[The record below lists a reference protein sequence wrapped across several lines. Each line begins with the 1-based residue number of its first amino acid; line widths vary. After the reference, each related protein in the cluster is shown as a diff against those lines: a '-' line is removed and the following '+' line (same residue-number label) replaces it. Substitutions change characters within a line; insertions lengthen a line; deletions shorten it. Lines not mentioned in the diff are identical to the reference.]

1 MALYKS
7 TLRRE
12 IVRGKVGK
20 VKLFVICVR
29 VCVYVCVHEPLL
41 TQRTYTVKN
50 QESYLYLQ
58 GYIWAISIEY
68 MFLVCPMVKAK
79 TT

>member
-1 MALYKS
+1 MGSEL
-7 TLRRE
+7 
-12 IVRGKVGK
+12 
-20 VKLFVICVR
+20 VKRIWSECSEKCVCVR

-68 MFLVCPMVKAK
+68 MFLVSHGKGK
-79 TT
+79 DYLRKY

>member
-29 VCVYVCVHEPLL
+29 VCVDTHIF
-41 TQRTYTVKN
+41 TYKMRIHCAN
-50 QESYLYLQ
+50 C
-58 GYIWAISIEY
+58 
-68 MFLVCPMVKAK
+68 LVP
-79 TT
+79 